1 MSTEV
6 IPSYLKT
13 LGLPGIARS
22 YEKLAAQARRDQCG
36 YEEFLQSLLQEE
48 LQNRKVSRVRT
59 LLKSARFP
67 LLKQLDT
74 FEFDEIPSL
83 NRQVVKELARNHY
96 IPAKENVLICG
107 NSGTGKTHV
116 ATALGISAC
125 EAGYRVRF
133 TTTQALANELL
144 AAREEHSL
152 NRYEKQWSRI
162 DLAIIDELGY
172 LPFDATTA
180 QLLFQFISARYEL
193 GSIMITTNLEF
204 AQWTEVFG
212 DERMTIALLD
222 RLTHRAHILL
232 MNGESYRFKN
242 NRRASQGGDA
252 PSA

>member
-1 MSTEV
+1 MTTNV
-6 IPSYLKT
+6 IPDYLKA
-13 LGLPGIARS
+13 LRLPGIARS
-22 YEKLAAQARRDQCG
+22 YEKLAAQARQDQSG
-36 YEEFLQSLLQEE
+36 YEAFLQSLLQEE
-48 LQNRKVSRVRT
+48 LQHRKVSKVRS

-67 LLKQLDT
+67 LAKQLDT
-74 FEFDEIPSL
+74 FDFAEIPSL
-83 NRQVVKELARNHY
+83 NREVVKELARNHY
-96 IPAKENVLICG
+96 ISAKENVLICG
-107 NSGTGKTHV
+107 NSGTGKTHI

-133 TTTQALANELL
+133 ITAQALANELL
-144 AAREEHSL
+144 AARQEHAL
-152 NRYEKQWSRI
+152 HRFEKQWLRV

-180 QLLFQFISARYEL
+180 QLLFQFVSARYER
-193 GSIMITTNLEF
+193 GSIMLTTNLEF

-242 NRRASQGGDA
+242 NRHASGGGD
-252 PSA
+252 PRT